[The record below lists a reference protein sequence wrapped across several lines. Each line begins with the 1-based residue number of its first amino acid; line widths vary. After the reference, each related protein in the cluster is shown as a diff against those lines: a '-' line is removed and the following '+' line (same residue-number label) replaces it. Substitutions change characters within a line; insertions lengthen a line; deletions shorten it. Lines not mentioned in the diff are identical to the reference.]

1 MKISWYDHLYVGD
14 KAKKKRYQ
22 IIQAIR
28 NSRLISGAYVITPSL
43 SGNNVLDIYP
53 AMELSAPWYR
63 NEEFFIIGIA
73 ADYWEALEVTRQIID
88 ELYRNT
94 GGFDLAGYL
103 NDHSNAP
110 CTSGRDNQARN
121 MSEHVPEAGEM

>member
-22 IIQAIR
+22 IIQSIR

-63 NEEFFIIGIA
+63 EDEFFIIGIA
-73 ADYWEALEVTRQIID
+73 ADYWEALEVTRQIVE
-88 ELYRNT
+88 ELYQNT
-94 GGFDLAGYL
+94 GGFDLTGYL
-103 NDHSNAP
+103 N
-110 CTSGRDNQARN
+110 GRPLRSSHRDDPAQG
-121 MSEHVPEAGEM
+121 MSEHVPEAGRM

>member
-1 MKISWYDHLYVGD
+1 M
-14 KAKKKRYQ
+14 
-22 IIQAIR
+22 
-28 NSRLISGAYVITPSL
+28 ITPSL

-63 NEEFFIIGIA
+63 DEEFFIIGIA

-94 GGFDLAGYL
+94 GGFDLTGYI
-103 NDHSNAP
+103 NGHSHAP
-110 CTSGRDNQARN
+110 CTGGRDNQARN

>member
-22 IIQAIR
+22 IIQSIR

-63 NEEFFIIGIA
+63 EDEFFIIGIA
-73 ADYWEALEVTRQIID
+73 ADYWEALEVTRQIVE
-88 ELYRNT
+88 ELYQNT
-94 GGFDLAGYL
+94 GGFDLTGYL
-103 NDHSNAP
+103 N
-110 CTSGRDNQARN
+110 GRPLRKRHRDDPAQG
-121 MSEHVPEAGEM
+121 MSEHVPEAGRM

>member
-22 IIQAIR
+22 IIQSIR

-53 AMELSAPWYR
+53 AMELSAPWYKKNQKEHSE
-63 NEEFFIIGIA
+63 NES
-73 ADYWEALEVTRQIID
+73 QQ
-88 ELYRNT
+88 
-94 GGFDLAGYL
+94 
-103 NDHSNAP
+103 
-110 CTSGRDNQARN
+110 NQYQN
-121 MSEHVPEAGEM
+121 SQQL

>member
-22 IIQAIR
+22 IIQSIR

-63 NEEFFIIGIA
+63 EDEFFIIGIA
-73 ADYWEALEVTRQIID
+73 ADYWEALEVTRQIVE
-88 ELYRNT
+88 ELYQNT
-94 GGFDLAGYL
+94 GGFDLTGYL
-103 NDHSNAP
+103 N
-110 CTSGRDNQARN
+110 GRPLRRSHRDDPAQG
-121 MSEHVPEAGEM
+121 MSEPVPEAGRM

>member
-63 NEEFFIIGIA
+63 DEEFFIIGIA
-73 ADYWEALEVTRQIID
+73 ADYWEALEVTMQIIV
-88 ELYRNT
+88 YRRLRF
-94 GGFDLAGYL
+94 GRIFKRSLARSVYER
-103 NDHSNAP
+103 P
-110 CTSGRDNQARN
+110 RQSGPK
-121 MSEHVPEAGEM
+121 HV